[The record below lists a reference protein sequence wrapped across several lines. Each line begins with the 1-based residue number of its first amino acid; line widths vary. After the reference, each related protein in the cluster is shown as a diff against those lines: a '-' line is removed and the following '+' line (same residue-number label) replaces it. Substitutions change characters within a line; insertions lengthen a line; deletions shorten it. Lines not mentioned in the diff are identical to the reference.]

1 MTRGEEDEEEQNR
14 EHSILMFFLLYQY
27 QYDQILCSGLQLFG
41 KQNEETSLNNP
52 HLLVLGQ
59 GHGQALED
67 DLLSRKNRN

>member
-1 MTRGEEDEEEQNR
+1 MTRGEEDEEEQYR
-14 EHSILMFFLLYQY
+14 EHSKFCFLNYQH
-27 QYDQILCSGLQLFG
+27 DRMLCSGLQLFG
-41 KQNEETSLNNP
+41 KQSEETLLYNP